1 MELTSSK
8 EPSECRRERVAWVG
22 ESDIPMLE
30 SAVTCFVCWAG
41 AAQQLRG
48 RSIKDSNTIKSIF
61 LLSFCF
67 SAEPNKK
74 VQRSALAKRERR
86 RHQCLCSRYLKN
98 TPDFPRKNE

>member
-41 AAQQLRG
+41 AAVQQLKG
-48 RSIKDSNTIKSIF
+48 RSTKDSNTIKSIF
-61 LLSFCF
+61 LLSFFLFRC
-67 SAEPNKK
+67 AEQKWQRICAGKK
-74 VQRSALAKRERR
+74 RTT
-86 RHQCLCSRYLKN
+86 
-98 TPDFPRKNE
+98 TPMFVCAIFEKYPGFPSQE